1 MKLYRSFLATNLI
14 FSVVFV
20 AFLSFAVQYTQAQS
34 SNLALQRGYRTGYS
48 DGYMDG
54 YRDIINNATKNYA
67 RHDEYAKADR
77 AYIKD
82 YGTME
87 NYRDGYQQGFEIGYD
102 AGFGKSGFNATL
114 PVNLAPRGVIAVN
127 RVIEPEKREN
137 VKEPVLDETR
147 AIVEPVN
154 YEARPIIEPEKIE
167 TPAEIV
173 VSQVSPPEIKNTAEI
188 TYDAKVADDAVVDK
202 IGINNTNGAI
212 TTATGANITKKVN
225 YEYPK
230 NIPSDIIVIPADTE
244 LVVELLDEISTE
256 TSREGDKF
264 TARIV
269 SPSEIGGAIIE
280 GRISKME
287 KPGRIKKR
295 AEILLSFDRI
305 VLTDQR
311 WSNFNAIVTDVYPSK
326 GDHVKRVD
334 SEGTVEGKRPYKD
347 DAIKIGASAGT
358 GLIIGA
364 IVAGPVGAG
373 VGVAVG
379 AAFGVGAVVIDRGEH
394 INLRPNQQIRI
405 RASYETQIR

>member
-1 MKLYRSFLATNLI
+1 MKLHRSFLAANLI
-14 FSVVFV
+14 FSLVFV
-20 AFLSFAVQYTQAQS
+20 AFLTFAVQYTQAQT
-34 SNLALQRGYRTGYS
+34 SNMALQRGYRTGYS

-54 YRDIINNATKNYA
+54 YRDIINNAAKNYA

-82 YGTME
+82 YGTLVD
-87 NYRDGYQQGFEIGYD
+87 YRDGYQQGFEIGYD

-114 PVNLAPRGVIAVN
+114 PANLAPRGVVAVN
-127 RVIEPEKREN
+127 QVTQPEKVETVLKPVEN
-137 VKEPVLDETR
+137 ETQ
-147 AIVEPVN
+147 A
-154 YEARPIIEPEKIE
+154 IIEPVKKEL
-167 TPAEIV
+167 
-173 VSQVSPPEIKNTAEI
+173 PPEIVAPTVNVPDVKNTDEI
-188 TYDAKVADDAVVDK
+188 TYEAKVADDVVVDK
-202 IGINNTNGAI
+202 IGVNKTNGTI
-212 TTATGANITKKVN
+212 TTATGTDITSKIN

-230 NIPSDIIVIPADTE
+230 NIPTDIIVIPVDTE
-244 LVVELLDEISTE
+244 LVIELLDEISTD

-269 SPSEIGGAIIE
+269 SPNEIGGAIIE
-280 GRISKME
+280 GRVAKME

-311 WSNFNAIVTDVYPSK
+311 WSNFNAIVTDVFPSK

-334 SEGTVEGKRPYKD
+334 EEGIVEGKRPYKS
-347 DAIKIGASAGT
+347 DAIKIGASTGT
-358 GLIIGA
+358 GLIVGA

-373 VGVAVG
+373 VGAAVG

-394 INLRPNQQIRI
+394 INLRPNQQLRI
-405 RASYETQIR
+405 KASYETQIR